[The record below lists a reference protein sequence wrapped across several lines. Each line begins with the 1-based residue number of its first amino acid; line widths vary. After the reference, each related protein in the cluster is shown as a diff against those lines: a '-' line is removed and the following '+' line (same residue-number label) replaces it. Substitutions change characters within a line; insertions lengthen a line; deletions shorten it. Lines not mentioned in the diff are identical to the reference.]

1 MKPVSFE
8 ASEGRANPKE
18 IPCLYLATDKETAM
32 SEVRPWLH
40 SDISV
45 GQFKTVRELKLIDC
59 SVHTPKRG
67 GFRFFFQ
74 RARRKEKREEA
85 VWADIDRA
93 FSRPVTPSDKSSD
106 YVPTQIIA
114 ERFKNNGVDGVLY
127 KSALADGLNLALFD
141 INAATTVNCFV
152 YEVGE
157 IKFSFQ
163 QSGNPYFLKSDGDK

>member
-1 MKPVSFE
+1 M
-8 ASEGRANPKE
+8 
-18 IPCLYLATDKETAM
+18 
-32 SEVRPWLH
+32 
-40 SDISV
+40 
-45 GQFKTVRELKLIDC
+45 GQFKTVRELKLINC
-59 SVHTPKRG
+59 SVHPSNGLIVYFEEPDDQK
-67 GFRFFFQ
+67 
-74 RARRKEKREEA
+74 KEEA

-152 YEVGE
+152 YEVEE
-157 IKFSFQ
+157 IKFSFR
-163 QSGNPYFLKSDGDK
+163 QSVNPYFLKSDGDK